1 MLSYLIFQRKRHLL
15 QRTPKDFH
23 SLLLEKD
30 FECVSET
37 AAGIGNPLPFKGIII
52 FEKLALV
59 FIICAG
65 RHAMVFK
72 MWSNGLLRYALGIQN
87 EPPLK
92 IYYTVMPVFECVI
105 YDI

>member
-1 MLSYLIFQRKRHLL
+1 
-15 QRTPKDFH
+15 
-23 SLLLEKD
+23 
-30 FECVSET
+30 
-37 AAGIGNPLPFKGIII
+37 
-52 FEKLALV
+52 
-59 FIICAG
+59 
-65 RHAMVFK
+65 